1 MLRQLAQ
8 GGAQFI
14 IAHASGYD
22 TIANRIAQQ
31 YNVPTITYDVP
42 TNLKKGQ
49 LSYVTTSSQEGAYLA
64 GILAAHTTK
73 THKVGIIISASDDN
87 WYKMSGGFAAGF
99 RSIDKTSKIY
109 FATISPTGYDDAA
122 GGKRVAQSIIA
133 QGADVIFAMGDDA
146 SFGYLQAI
154 STAKAGHKVWYI
166 GDIGDMTP
174 IDKQHVLLSSVLWNF
189 TGVFSQAIKDINNG
203 TYGTHGLQPEP
214 VRTAASRCCTRSTS
228 RPACGRRSRR
238 RRRRSRPGRSRSRS
252 RTRRARSRSSCSSP
266 RRERAARPSRR
277 AARSHDGFETIGERA
292 HTRWIRDEPLLPT
305 RARRSSRWSG
315 SPSAFPASSPTTTS
329 ASPSHRGEVQCLL
342 GENGA
347 GKSTLIGILSG
358 LVRPDA
364 GTIKIDGAPAPID
377 SPRAALEL
385 GIGTV
390 YQHSA
395 LIPALTV
402 LENLMLGDSSGAAAR
417 ASPAA
422 RARLAELA
430 ASLGVEVDPGDEGVR
445 PRARRPA
452 AGRDHQGA
460 LARLARARSST
471 SRPRC

>member
-1 MLRQLAQ
+1 MRKRLVAALLLTGLVSAVGITAGGASSARSTAAGKVTKVAIATPAKASDYGWNQQGLNGAKAAATANGATLQSITNIGYNNTQNVLRQLAQ
-8 GGAQFI
+8 GGANFI

-99 RSIDKTSKIY
+99 RSVDKTSKIF

-154 STAKAGHKVWYI
+154 SSAKAGHKVWYI

-189 TGVFSQAIKDINNG
+189 TGVFSQAIKDINAG
-203 TYGTHGLQPEP
+203 TYGTHGYNLTLANGGISLLHSKYISAG
-214 VRTAASRCCTRSTS
+214 VWSDITAAEKQIEAGKISI
-228 RPACGRRSRR
+228 PV
-238 RRRRSRPGRSRSRS
+238 
-252 RTRRARSRSSCSSP
+252 
-266 RRERAARPSRR
+266 
-277 AARSHDGFETIGERA
+277 A
-292 HTRWIRDEPLLPT
+292 HTAGAVQKLL
-305 RARRSSRWSG
+305 A
-315 SPSAFPASSPTTTS
+315 
-329 ASPSHRGEVQCLL
+329 
-342 GENGA
+342 
-347 GKSTLIGILSG
+347 
-358 LVRPDA
+358 
-364 GTIKIDGAPAPID
+364 
-377 SPRAALEL
+377 
-385 GIGTV
+385 
-390 YQHSA
+390 
-395 LIPALTV
+395 
-402 LENLMLGDSSGAAAR
+402 
-417 ASPAA
+417 
-422 RARLAELA
+422 
-430 ASLGVEVDPGDEGVR
+430 
-445 PRARRPA
+445 
-452 AGRDHQGA
+452 
-460 LARLARARSST
+460 
-471 SRPRC
+471 